1 MIDYFVVTDEEI
13 LNNAWRFLNSKSEQN
28 EKILRNF
35 YYEMEDE
42 NLEECCKDAIDRG
55 FDYCPDCGNDISG
68 VEYSTVLNSYKMY
81 PDKRFS
87 SVEEFEQ
94 YDIEYNDYE
103 EDYFDTIDVYE
114 EIRMA
119 SDLYYKIKDYLEQK
133 KE

>member
-1 MIDYFVVTDEEI
+1 MIDYIVVTDEEI
-13 LNNAWRFLNSKSEQN
+13 LNNAWRFLNNKSEQD

-35 YYEMEDE
+35 YYEIEDA

-55 FDYCPDCGNDISG
+55 FNCCPDCGNDISG
-68 VEYSTVLNSYKMY
+68 VEYSTILNSYKMY

-87 SVEEFEQ
+87 SIKEFEQ
-94 YDIEYNDYE
+94 YDIEYNDYD